1 MTRRLTPDERD
12 LWNQVA
18 ATVKPRR
25 RARPAHPR
33 DTSAP
38 AQTSPSPRP
47 KAGRPAVTLKP
58 AGTREPPARHV
69 KAPNPLVAPALDGKR
84 AARFRKGELPIEARI
99 DLHGMTLD
107 LAHRALIGFLGQAR
121 DRGQRVVLVI
131 TGKGPP
137 EGGALKRLVPMWL
150 ATPPL
155 AAAIAGAATTQPH
168 HGGAGALYV
177 YLRRKRA

>member
-1 MTRRLTPDERD
+1 MTRRLTPEERQ
-12 LWNQVA
+12 LWEQVA
-18 ATVKPRR
+18 SSVKPRR
-25 RARPAHPR
+25 TRRTPVKDAAPAAHPVKPR
-33 DTSAP
+33 EKP
-38 AQTSPSPRP
+38 ARRAASL
-47 KAGRPAVTLKP
+47 LKP
-58 AGTREPPARHV
+58 AGPREPATRHV
-69 KAPNPLVAPALDGKR
+69 KAPPAFAAIALDGKR
-84 AARFRKGELPIEARI
+84 ASQFRRGRLEIEGRI

-155 AAAIAGAATTQPH
+155 AGTIAAAAPAQPH
-168 HGGAGALYV
+168 HGGSGALYI